1 MSKRPGLR
9 KQKAEPP
16 AGARARPVTLRD
28 VAREAG
34 VSVMTVSNV
43 INGKHA
49 MMSAETRRH
58 VEEAVTRLRYRPDS
72 GARGL
77 RLSQRF
83 SIGILIIDPS
93 PAFIADPFT
102 TNLVA
107 GLSNHL
113 NARGYGLLVQGAS
126 LETLSDSALLNN
138 LRTDGLCLM
147 PSGTR
152 RQRLALYRRSAELGQ
167 PVLVFQ
173 EEAPDFLADAAAVR
187 QDDRGGAL
195 LLMERL
201 LAQGHRDF
209 WFVTTEQHWPALEQR
224 EQGIRDA
231 LREAGGRTRLTK
243 VAYASGAFTDIQDCF
258 GAAVAKHGLP
268 EAVLCANDQTA
279 IAVMKWLIKSGV
291 AVPGKV
297 AVTGFNGFEFWQYA
311 TPTVTTVHSPAY
323 ELGQSGGALML
334 DRLQHGTF
342 PRRDTVHRLS
352 LLAGESA

>member
-1 MSKRPGLR
+1 
-9 KQKAEPP
+9 
-16 AGARARPVTLRD
+16 
-28 VAREAG
+28 
-34 VSVMTVSNV
+34 
-43 INGKHA
+43 
-49 MMSAETRRH
+49 
-58 VEEAVTRLRYRPDS
+58 RLRYRPDS

-126 LETLSDSALLNN
+126 LETLSHSALLNN

-152 RQRLALYRRSAELGQ
+152 RQRLELYRRSAELGQ

-173 EEAPDFLADAAAVR
+173 EEAPDFLVDAASVR
-187 QDDRGGAL
+187 QDDRGGAV
-195 LLMERL
+195 LLMDRL
-201 LAQGHRDF
+201 LAQGYRDF

-224 EQGIRDA
+224 EKGIREA
-231 LREAGGRTRLTK
+231 LRKRGGGGTRLSKIT
-243 VAYASGAFTDIQDCF
+243 YASGAFAAIQESF
-258 GAAVAKHGLP
+258 GAAVAERGLP

-279 IAVMKWLIKSGV
+279 IAVMKWLAKAGV
-291 AVPGKV
+291 AVPEKV
-297 AVTGFNGFEFWQYA
+297 AVAGFNGFEFWQYS

-323 ELGQSGGALML
+323 DLGKSGGELML
-334 DRLQHGTF
+334 DRLQHGAFT
-342 PRRDTVHRLS
+342 RRDVLHGLE